1 MTVSFKLRMLCLT
14 GTLAVIGLFLSKQSV
29 IPGAYALETSNFKT
43 VRTTSAVVHTVNDWV
58 EFSGKLEATDE
69 VTVRSKVTGSIVDVK
84 FRDGQLVRKGDI
96 LFIIDPAPYKTE
108 LARARAAYAQAKAK
122 QDLALLDLSR
132 GKKLIGTHAISQRDY
147 DVLNNAARESKAAR
161 EIAEAEVESAR
172 LSESYTRITAPVTGR
187 ISRAELTVGN
197 LVAAGIDS
205 PVLASIV
212 ALDPLYVAFNA
223 DERTYLNYID
233 KLSNKDKPEVLIGL
247 ADEKDYPH
255 KAILHSVD
263 NHLSTETGTIR
274 MRALLDNPSSRLL
287 PGLQAR
293 VRLQASKSYT
303 AVLIDQTLI
312 RTDQDR
318 RYVLVVGNNDKVEY
332 RPLELGNRQG
342 ELIVV
347 KKGLNKGDRVISG
360 GAQLVSPG
368 ETVVVSKDESPSSKS
383 REGNKSS

>member
-1 MTVSFKLRMLCLT
+1 MTVSLKRRMLCLT

-43 VRTTSAVVHTVNDWV
+43 VRTTSAVVHTVNDWA

-69 VTVRSKVTGSIVDVK
+69 VAVRSKVTGSIVDVK

-108 LARARAAYAQAKAK
+108 LSRARAAYAQAKAK

-233 KLSNKDKPEVLIGL
+233 
-247 ADEKDYPH
+247 
-255 KAILHSVD
+255 
-263 NHLSTETGTIR
+263 
-274 MRALLDNPSSRLL
+274 
-287 PGLQAR
+287 
-293 VRLQASKSYT
+293 
-303 AVLIDQTLI
+303 
-312 RTDQDR
+312 
-318 RYVLVVGNNDKVEY
+318 
-332 RPLELGNRQG
+332 
-342 ELIVV
+342 
-347 KKGLNKGDRVISG
+347 
-360 GAQLVSPG
+360 
-368 ETVVVSKDESPSSKS
+368 
-383 REGNKSS
+383 